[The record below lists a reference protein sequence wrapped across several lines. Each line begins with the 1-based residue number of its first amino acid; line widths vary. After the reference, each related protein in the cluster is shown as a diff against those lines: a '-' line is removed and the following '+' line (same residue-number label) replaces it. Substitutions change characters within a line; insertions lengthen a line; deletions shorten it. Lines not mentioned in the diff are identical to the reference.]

1 MKRLTTT
8 EVRFL
13 SPAHAYKKQELFS
26 VNPDIDAQNALH
38 IASDLLGSVMDSLTD
53 AASGGIPLEGNNAF
67 MVTHTVESARAALN
81 SVLGKFEKINDL
93 NLGA

>member
-8 EVRFL
+8 AVRFL
-13 SPAHAYKKQELFS
+13 SPAHAHKKQELFS
-26 VNPDIDAQNALH
+26 VNPDIDALNALY
-38 IASDLLGSVMDSLTD
+38 IASDLLGSVMDILAD
-53 AASGGIPLEGNNAF
+53 AASGGIPLEGNSAF

-81 SVLGKFEKINDL
+81 SVLGKLEKINDL

>member
-13 SPAHAYKKQELFS
+13 SPAHAHKKQDLFS
-26 VNPDIDAQNALH
+26 VNPGVDAQNALY
-38 IASDLLGSVMDSLTD
+38 IASDLLCSVMDILSD
-53 AASGGIPLEGNNAF
+53 AASGGIPLEGNSAF

-81 SVLGKFEKINDL
+81 SVLGRLEKINDL
-93 NLGA
+93 NPGA

>member
-1 MKRLTTT
+1 MKHLTTT
-8 EVRFL
+8 EVRFI
-13 SPAHAYKKQELFS
+13 SPAHAHRKQELFR
-26 VNPDIDAQNALH
+26 VNPDINVQNALH
-38 IASDLLGSVMDSLTD
+38 IASDLLGSVMDSLAD

>member
-8 EVRFL
+8 EIRFI
-13 SPAHAYKKQELFS
+13 SPAHAHKKQELFS
-26 VNPDIDAQNALH
+26 VNPNVDAQNALYV
-38 IASDLLGSVMDSLTD
+38 ASDLLGSVMDILSD
-53 AASGGIPLEGNNAF
+53 AASGGIALEGNSAF
-67 MVTHTVESARAALN
+67 MVTHTVESARAVLN